1 MGPKCNKFSFF
12 FSTIGE
18 GWGEEWRPAS
28 FYTRYYIRRYYIR
41 HWLLN
46 EQSERQGTKVP
57 RSILSICV
65 WSGWSREHWTSALTL
80 PSSRS
85 KKWARAPKRC
95 NMHCIK
101 QALHKVAHL
110 VSGTGSEFDMEMT
123 INQVMITTGNPGT
136 ILHLTTVLQG
146 GHWHQVW

>member
-18 GWGEEWRPAS
+18 GWGEEWRPAA
-28 FYTRYYIRRYYIR
+28 FYIR
-41 HWLLN
+41 HLLLN
-46 EQSERQGTKVP
+46 EQSERQGTKVNFECLCL
-57 RSILSICV
+57 IWV
-65 WSGWSREHWTSALTL
+65 EQGALNIRVDFTFL
-80 PSSRS
+80 PIEKVSTCS
-85 KKWARAPKRC
+85 KK
-95 NMHCIK
+95 M
-101 QALHKVAHL
+101 QYALHKVAHL